1 MPLPTLVK
9 NGEIHIDS
17 LRQEYLKA
25 VIDDKGV
32 EYLLGV
38 LAKNKSSDALVLAY
52 QACLETLKA
61 KMLWNPLEKLALAKQ
76 SQQTFTKAIN
86 SSPNNL
92 EIRFLRYS
100 IQLSLPAY
108 LYLSNDLE
116 EDKNLIIRLIQ
127 EVEVQQIGTENLR
140 RIADF
145 MLQKGQCSTAEK
157 KLISLIYDK
166 L

>member
-9 NGEIHIDS
+9 NGQIDINS
-17 LRQEYLKA
+17 LREEYLKA
-25 VIDDKGV
+25 VNDDKGI
-32 EYLLGV
+32 EYLLGI
-38 LAKNKSSDALVLAY
+38 LAKNNSSDALVLAY

-61 KMLWNPLEKLALAKQ
+61 KILWNPLEKLALAKQ
-76 SQQTFTKAIN
+76 SQHTFAKAVS

-100 IQLSLPAY
+100 IQLSLPSY

-116 EDKNLIIRLIQ
+116 EDKNLILKLIQ
-127 EVEVQQIGTENLR
+127 EVEVQQIGTENLK

-145 MLQKGQCSTAEK
+145 MLQKGQCSQAEK
-157 KLISLIYDK
+157 KVISLVYTK